1 MSKKVL
7 IVGGVAGGAS
17 AAARLRRLDEEAHI
31 VMFER
36 DPYISFANCG
46 LPYYIGGSIQDR
58 SKLLVQTPEAMYN
71 RFNIDVRI
79 QSEVV
84 SIDPVNKK
92 VRVESK
98 EKGSYEESYDALIL
112 SPGAKPIRP
121 NLPGIE
127 SSKIHMLRNIP
138 DTDKIKTKVEAE
150 GTRSA
155 VVIGGGFIG
164 VEMAENLR
172 EAGLEVSLIEAGPQI
187 LAPFDSEM
195 SSILAKELDEH
206 GVNLIFSDMVQGFA
220 EVGEQIQVQLAS
232 GTVLQSDMVLLAIGV
247 SPDTSFLKD
256 SGLEFGPRGHI
267 VVNERME
274 TNLDQVYAVG
284 DAVEVVDFVNGT
296 KTAIPL
302 AGPANKQGRIAADNV
317 SGLGTTYKGSQGT
330 SIIKVFG
337 ITGASTGNNEKTLQ
351 RLGLPY
357 HVIYVHPSS
366 HATYY
371 PGATP
376 ISMKLIFDPK
386 GTVLGAQAVGYSGV
400 DKRIDDIATVIRFRG
415 TVTDLTELELTYAP
429 PYSSAK
435 DPVNMAGFAAEN
447 ILKGMTTVFVPK
459 DLEGRD
465 KNNTILVDV
474 RSEIEHANGH
484 IEGSINIPVD
494 NLRGRLAELDPSK
507 EIWVYCQV
515 GLRGYTASRILQQ
528 KGFRVKNLTGGYK
541 TYQLSK
547 YSPKK
552 DDLTPNAVHSA
563 ARKEIAATVAPAEM
577 GTGTI
582 GAGTATV
589 IESTTASASISSAPV
604 SPPVKQE
611 LDLTPDSVLDACGL
625 CCPGPLIQVKMSM
638 DPLLDGQ
645 ILKVTASDPG
655 FFEDIKAWA
664 RMSQNTLLQLTKLP
678 TGMIEAYLRKGITED
693 SASAAAGAGVQAIQT
708 NNAST
713 MVVFSGDLDKAI
725 ASFIIA
731 NGAASSGKKVTMFF
745 TFWGLNIIR
754 KDEKVPVNKNFIGKM
769 FGAMMP
775 RGSRKLTLS
784 NMNMMGMGSK
794 MIRSVMK
801 NNNVS
806 SLEELIQMAV
816 DQGVEIVACQM
827 SMDLM
832 GITREELIDGVGIGG
847 VGYYL
852 GQADQSSHNL
862 FI

>member
-58 SKLLVQTPEAMYN
+58 SKLLVQTPEAMHK

-79 QSEVV
+79 QSEVL
-84 SIDPVNKK
+84 SIDAENKT
-92 VRVESK
+92 VRVQSK
-98 EKGSYEESYDALIL
+98 DKGMYEESYDALIL

-121 NLPGIE
+121 ALPGIE
-127 SSKIHMLRNIP
+127 SSKIHTLRNIP
-138 DTDKIKTKVEAE
+138 DTDRIKTKITEEA
-150 GTRSA
+150 TRSV

-172 EAGLEVSLIEAGPQI
+172 DAGLEVTLIEAGPQI
-187 LAPFDSEM
+187 MAPFDAEM
-195 SSILAKELDEH
+195 ASVLANELEDH
-206 GVNLIFSDMVQGFA
+206 GVHLILSDMVQGFEEKGNQI
-220 EVGEQIQVQLAS
+220 EVSLSS
-232 GTVLQSDMVLLAIGV
+232 GTSVQSDMVLMAIGV

-256 SGLEFGPRGHI
+256 SGLSFGPRGHI
-267 VVNERME
+267 LVNERME
-274 TNLDQVYAVG
+274 TNLENVYAVG
-284 DAVEVVDFVNGT
+284 DAVEVVDFVNGS

-317 SGLGTTYKGSQGT
+317 CGMGTTYKGSQGT

-337 ITGASTGNNEKTLQ
+337 LTGAATGNNEKTLQ
-351 RLGLPY
+351 RLNIPY
-357 HVIYVHPSS
+357 HVIHVHPNS
-366 HATYY
+366 HASYY

-376 ISMKLIFDPK
+376 LSLKLLFDK
-386 GTVLGAQAVGYSGV
+386 QGTVLGAQAVGYDGV

-415 TVTDLTELELTYAP
+415 SVSDLTELELAYAP

-435 DPVNMAGFAAEN
+435 DPVNMAGYTAEN
-447 ILKGMTTVFVPK
+447 VLAGLTEVFVPA
-459 DLEGRD
+459 DLLKRD
-465 KNNTILVDV
+465 KNNTLLVDV
-474 RSEIEHANGH
+474 RSELEHANGH

-494 NLRGRLAELDPSK
+494 DLRERLAELDPSK

-515 GLRGYTASRILQQ
+515 GLRGYTASRILKQH
-528 KGFRVKNLTGGYK
+528 GLRVKNLTGGYK
-541 TYQLSK
+541 TYLMSNPASK
-547 YSPKK
+547 KK
-552 DDLTPNAVHSA
+552 EDLTALP
-563 ARKEIAATVAPAEM
+563 TP
-577 GTGTI
+577 
-582 GAGTATV
+582 AGTAK
-589 IESTTASASISSAPV
+589 AP
-604 SPPVKQE
+604 SGTLPE
-611 LDLTPDSVLDACGL
+611 LTPDDVLDACGL
-625 CCPGPLIQVKMSM
+625 CCPGPLIQVRQSM
-638 DPLLDGQ
+638 DRLQDGQ

-655 FFEDIKAWA
+655 FFEDIRAWA
-664 RMSQNTLLQLTKLP
+664 QMSGNRLLKLTKLP
-678 TGMIEAYLRKGITED
+678 NGMIEAYISKGIPEEDKLDNAKQTEAH
-693 SASAAAGAGVQAIQT
+693 SG
-708 NNAST
+708 ST

-754 KDEKVPVNKNFIGKM
+754 KHEKVSVDKNFMGKM

-775 RGSRKLTLS
+775 RGSRKLKLS
-784 NMNMMGMGSK
+784 NMHMLGMGSQ
-794 MIRSVMK
+794 MIRSLMK
-801 NNNVS
+801 SKNVL
-806 SLEELIQMAV
+806 SLEALIQSAI

-832 GITREELIDGVGIGG
+832 GIRHEELIDGVGLGG

-852 GQADQSSHNL
+852 GQAEHSGHNL